1 MKKDMAA
8 GDWIAAREMLCVLP
22 DGSELIAR
30 AAVGRP
36 YDTGEGDWACPV
48 ELSGLYGRHP
58 DVPGVDSV
66 QALCLALSFL
76 RTELER
82 FLEDGGKILD
92 PEDRSVWSRQGI
104 ATTFGGVGPL

>member
-1 MKKDMAA
+1 MKKDMAP
-8 GDWIAAREMLCVLP
+8 GDWIATREMLCVLP

-48 ELSGLYGRHP
+48 ELGLYGRHP

-92 PEDRSVWSRQGI
+92 PEDRSAWSRQGI
-104 ATTFGGVGPL
+104 ATTFGGVRSL